1 MAELFEGAM
10 TEEVFSWNAASNN
23 QLMMAG
29 QASYI
34 LNSISA
40 YRTVQVQ

>member
-1 MAELFEGAM
+1 M
-10 TEEVFSWNAASNN
+10 TPEVFSWTAASNN
-23 QLMMAG
+23 QLLVAG

-40 YRTVQVQ
+40 YRTAQTVDSDGLG